1 LRTRLDQGISFHM
14 TLRIVLI
21 GVLIAATAA
30 LAAVPQVQNPAPLL
44 MDGHVHMTNRV
55 YWEGIDPWKPQ
66 PVGDFDYA
74 RARAAG
80 VNVVI
85 ENVAPYGYNTYNTT
99 VKQTGRLIETF
110 HRVLDA
116 NPDKMELALTSAD
129 VHRITASGKLA
140 VILSIEAGFDQ
151 DGDIDILRLW
161 HRLGV
166 RVIQFASQ
174 VTTAYADSSVRGE
187 AKWSGINDRG
197 RRLIREMNRLGIL
210 IDISHAT
217 EAAQKQII
225 EASQAPVVA
234 SHVGLQ
240 ALCNNPGN
248 LSDEVLRALAAKGG
262 MIGIHSS
269 ADLISQ
275 RYYDWAR
282 THPVVPVNGITRN
295 EIIYAELP
303 IVRSPNQDYGEYIDA
318 LDSELGGRWRRLYA
332 MRWQE
337 SPEAAPLVPT
347 VDEWVAHVEHAVQIA
362 GMKSVGIGL
371 DLTNARSTLKN
382 FDARGYPQLVE
393 GLRRKRLATPE
404 ILSEN
409 WLRVLDAAKVP

>member
-1 LRTRLDQGISFHM
+1 MIFRIRLF
-14 TLRIVLI
+14 VLAI
-21 GVLIAATAA
+21 IAATSIG
-30 LAAVPQVQNPAPLL
+30 AVARQRQTPQPVPLL
-44 MDGHVHMTNRV
+44 MDGHVHITNRV

-66 PVGDFDYA
+66 PVGDWDYA
-74 RARAAG
+74 RARQAG

-99 VKQTGRLIETF
+99 VKQAGRLIETF

-116 NPDKMELALTSAD
+116 NRDKMELALTSAD
-129 VHRITASGKLA
+129 VHRIVAGGKLA

-151 DGDIDILRLW
+151 EGDIDILRLW

-174 VTTAYADSSVRGE
+174 VTTAYADSSVRGP

-197 RRLIREMNRLGIL
+197 RRLIAEMNRLGML

-217 EAAQKQII
+217 EAAQRQII
-225 EASQAPVVA
+225 EASRAPVVA
-234 SHVGLQ
+234 SHVALR

-248 LSDEVLRALAAKGG
+248 LPDDILRAIAAKGG
-262 MIGIHSS
+262 MIGIHAS
-269 ADLISQ
+269 AELISQ

-295 EIIYAELP
+295 EIIYGELP
-303 IVRSPNQDYGEYIDA
+303 LTRSANQDYGEYIDA
-318 LDSELGGRWRRLYA
+318 VDAELGGRWRRLYA
-332 MRWQE
+332 QRWKE
-337 SPEAAPLVPT
+337 SPEAEPLVPT
-347 VDEWVAHVEHAVQIA
+347 VDEWAAHVEHAVQVA

-371 DLTNARSTLKN
+371 DVTNARSTLKN
-382 FDARGYPQLVE
+382 FDARSYPQLVAS
-393 GLRRKRLATPE
+393 LRRKQLATPE
-404 ILSEN
+404 VLGEN
-409 WLRVLDAAKVP
+409 WMRVLDAAKVQ